1 MTRTAARVA
10 EHTFRHESGRIVA
23 ALTRTLGPAGLELAE
38 SAVQE
43 AFVAAL
49 RVWPMRGIPERPE
62 AWLYRAARNRALD
75 ELRRST
81 RAGDAE
87 GRLLRELES
96 AVEPGG
102 AHFSGEIVDDEL
114 RLMFLCCHPRLPR
127 ASRVALML
135 QVAAG
140 FSAREIARA
149 FRVPEPT
156 IAQRIV
162 RAKRAL
168 RDADVPLAL
177 PRREDVGGRLEAVL
191 DALYLVFNEGYTLR
205 DGDAAAR
212 IELAEEA
219 IRLTRLVLGHP
230 AGREPHVHALLSLL
244 LLQSSRTAARIG
256 ADGAAVPLG
265 EQDRSR
271 WDRAR
276 IDEGLDAL
284 AAAGRGPAVTEYHL
298 LAGIAACHA
307 AAAHPASTDWR
318 RILDCYDELVA
329 SGGGDLV
336 LLNRAVA
343 LGRANGADEGLAAL
357 DELTRSAALAG
368 EAALPAARADALD
381 RLGRSEEACA
391 EWARAAD
398 LAGSEPERRYFAKR
412 AGRLR

>member
-1 MTRTAARVA
+1 VTRTAARVA

-23 ALTRTLGPAGLELAE
+23 ALTRALGSAGLELAE

-49 RVWPMRGIPERPE
+49 RVWPMRGIPERPD
-62 AWLYRAARNRALD
+62 AWLYRAAKNRALD
-75 ELRRST
+75 ALRRST
-81 RAGDAE
+81 RTDEAGK
-87 GRLLRELES
+87 RLLRELES
-96 AVEPGG
+96 AVPPGD

-140 FSAREIARA
+140 FSTREIARA

-162 RAKRAL
+162 RAKRTL
-168 RDADVPLAL
+168 RDADTPLAL
-177 PRREDVGGRLEAVL
+177 PGREEVAGRLEAVL

-212 IELAEEA
+212 SEIAEEA
-219 IRLTRLVLGHP
+219 VRLTRLVLQHP

-244 LLQSSRTAARIG
+244 LLQSSRMAARIG
-256 ADGAAVPLG
+256 EDGAAAPLD
-265 EQDRSR
+265 EQDRAR

-276 IDEGLDAL
+276 IDEGMEAL
-284 AAAGRGPAVTEYHL
+284 AAAGRGPVLTEFHL

-307 AAAHPASTDWR
+307 TAADPASTDWR

-329 SGGGDLV
+329 RGGGDLV
-336 LLNRAVA
+336 RLNRAVA
-343 LGRANGADEGLAAL
+343 LGRARGPDEGLAAL
-357 DELTRSAALAG
+357 DELAESTALAG

-381 RLGRSEEACA
+381 RLGRLDEARRAWEEAA
-391 EWARAAD
+391 E
-398 LAGSEPERRYFAKR
+398 LAESEPERLYFAKR